1 MAAVPTKVVVVALA
15 EAAVLLVAVAEALFE
30 AVEAEAAVALAEV
43 AAAAEGNLVNK
54 NIKKALLPW

>member
-30 AVEAEAAVALAEV
+30 VAEAEAAVALAEV